1 MESSGIFNSIQFHV
15 DLLWNTCHERIL
27 SDGHSFCN
35 HVSCIFSELFQLMM
49 GVLSCACPSM
59 LLVTISVD
67 KAITNKFVIHSFNLP
82 IKVARIHDDE
92 EVSV

>member
-1 MESSGIFNSIQFHV
+1 
-15 DLLWNTCHERIL
+15 
-27 SDGHSFCN
+27 
-35 HVSCIFSELFQLMM
+35 MM
-49 GVLSCACPSM
+49 GVLSFARPSM

-92 EVSV
+92 EVSI